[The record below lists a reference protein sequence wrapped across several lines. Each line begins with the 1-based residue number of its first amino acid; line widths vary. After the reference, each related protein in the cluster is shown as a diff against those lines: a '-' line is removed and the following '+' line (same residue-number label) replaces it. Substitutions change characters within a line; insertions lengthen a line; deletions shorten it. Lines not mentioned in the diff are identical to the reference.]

1 MPVINSEVRLDLR
14 KLNLLVAQ
22 LKEAKAQGEDVSKQ
36 LTEVNNIL
44 NKFATQGFTLSS
56 DMKKSLR
63 EIGASY
69 DKLANNEYFTRIGQI
84 RHEIRTLQ
92 KATEESSDKAIKS
105 KLREL
110 EAEEK
115 LLVKAKDINY
125 TLQTRMKQ
133 YKDAETPEEKD
144 VHYKAL
150 VTQFD
155 YLRDKY
161 VEKSTLDLVK
171 PFSKLEDPFD
181 LTRMYAIEI
190 LEKNKAIT
198 LETQLQIE
206 DQKKLNKEIERMK
219 KGIPTADELLFPP
232 EYFEQFQSPIMV
244 KHISEVE
251 TAYSKVIDKAKK
263 YIKASKAI
271 TTLPPNL
278 TIDQLAHRDSL
289 ISSDEQPGIAE
300 LTEIARLSQN
310 TDEGRIALRKL
321 NMALVEYSDTYK
333 TVAADEIALIE
344 EITNLNIV
352 KSNQHTDYGQQTL
365 RVAQRIIDR
374 TNEEIDLRKRLL
386 DLDQQ
391 LKEGKITQEQYEEV
405 LGIEA
410 LKQAYFNIERFEE
423 RFTQLR
429 HTLGSSGTLTEVQ
442 SDTAQSIVYDMEDLL
457 KEATTKDIVVDDS
470 SKIALMQM
478 VEVLERFKGTKG
490 ALVENL
496 IEPLNQL
503 TAVDESKLESRRHI
517 IGDLADP
524 TSSKGAHEY
533 AENLRNIIDSYSKSL
548 GDTEKSAELHT
559 AIRDMSA
566 KIAKEYLVLKE
577 DKTRLAELD
586 ENHLVQIRKLND
598 LLYHE
603 RNLEDGI
610 LNAARLQVSNTL
622 VQHDLVIKEIEAIEA
637 KEAKQRK
644 ADNAKKDRAQKY
656 HVDEEEAQKKQE
668 LFLRS
673 SLKNVT
679 LLRDMFD
686 ELQARQRM
694 FAVDDKKGAAKST
707 QFSAKELTDTIAEL
721 AKIETQ
727 TVEIGGNLEKMEMVQ
742 VVQPDQ
748 ISILER
754 IRTFLIENLTYYEG
768 TSEES
773 GLTTQHLRS
782 TITNLTEIIKNSR
795 NYNDELK
802 NSKQTVK
809 EIKDEVQTAEADS
822 QKGGGLLDKVIGK
835 AKKAV
840 SMVILY
846 RVVRDGLQ
854 KIRQAFQFMIKSAID
869 FEQSMANVIA
879 VSSAS
884 NVEII
889 KLKNT
894 VLDAANTTRY
904 TSIQVA
910 DALYFMA
917 QAGYRTNDAVEA
929 LNGTLLLAQ
938 ATNRGVEQTAELMAA
953 TFRQF
958 NMETS
963 EADRIANVYAAS
975 INRSMSSLD
984 KLSTA
989 LKQAGPVAGAMNL
1002 SIEETVGVLDLM
1014 FDRGIQGSR
1023 AGRALRNAFADM
1035 ANPASNLAKKLDELG
1050 LDFSK
1055 VNLANNSLVD
1065 SLGYLQDAGLSAGQI
1080 LKMFGKVIGTQM
1092 VAILTTSKEEL
1103 NKYVSEVTNTTHAHE
1118 AAEIQID
1125 TLRGDMDRLKASFSA
1140 TGSLLGKVL
1149 NPIGRGF
1156 IRILTGV
1163 SDAVGGVVKALMGEK
1178 SVVLDF
1184 GNNIMSLSD
1193 AKKTYT
1199 EVLKRLQDETE
1210 ELTEV
1215 EKNLLELR
1223 LKQAEIE
1230 YMSYAQ
1236 AMSKDFLKLEEQ
1248 VESTKRL
1255 AEGYTEASN
1264 QITAFAEL
1272 VLYTKGLRSEEYGEE
1287 ELEGLFNTLKYAQQ
1301 NFRAFNKEM
1310 RKEIKDND
1318 LKDEFLDEY
1327 KDIFKDMAQVLEDE
1341 FLIKMLDSEATF
1353 DQFIEWLANF
1363 DFGDDFEDVLFAIP
1377 DALLKAEKS
1386 VKSFGME
1393 FDKNIHNLALLYNK
1407 GIIDE
1412 AVMTIWDDK
1421 LKEVVKSTAEVLKIT
1436 KSLNDEGVYLT
1447 FDLDHEDL
1455 DSYMEKVT
1463 SFVDKLKDSLKSSD
1477 FRASFREAYNIE
1489 LKSLEEVRAAQEKII
1504 EDRYQ
1509 SNLNMIHSSHELADG
1524 AEEEF
1529 IIANEISKAIAIR
1542 EAQYIRMQELI
1553 SLNMSIEAQTNEI
1566 IYERNKKEL
1575 SAQDKLLKLKDERK
1589 KKLKEIYDMESSYLD
1604 KVEDFHKDSID
1615 QEHYN
1620 LQLKFLKLAQ
1630 EREMKEIKKQGE
1642 DKLEEL
1648 KKNSSNEL
1656 REILNAKNEE
1666 IRIQDTLTKH
1676 LKSMMETEHELE
1688 LLELQQKYNER
1699 INLKNLSISEEK
1711 RLTQEFNDAFFEM
1724 QKRHN
1729 TEEAKLNDEHSQK
1742 VQDINEEYA
1751 GQQEA
1756 LKEHTNQ
1763 QKISLTAYYNQEEY
1777 YATEYHLLQLE
1788 KLEKEYNKRRLQ
1800 MSVDKEYNDKRLNEL
1815 KNYHKAVIEQFEYD
1829 SKERR
1834 RLQEEDNKEELKQF
1848 DHLTD
1853 EQKQRNPIVQRMISE
1868 HNKKIED
1875 IDEESAEKRRKLTK
1889 SMYDDMVDL
1898 VLEYYQASISVI
1910 SELANMFMSIER
1922 IALDSQ
1928 LRAIDERMEAE
1939 RLAADERYIRALEED
1954 ELLSEHSRRRLEE
1967 LDAELEAAEQAGDEE
1982 ARIAAETALAK
1993 FFSDDWQHY
2002 EKLQNLDDAITKARQ
2017 SGSEE
2022 AIIKAEADKEKYEA
2036 EKEYQD
2042 EKAQLEKEAAE
2053 EKARLEYEY
2062 AEKSWRLQFFTVL
2075 ADAAAAIAAA
2085 WTTPF
2090 PLNIFT
2096 VGAATAGGMAAIAA
2110 HTAAR
2115 PVPQFESG
2123 GIVLG
2128 SGEGTLIRAGEK
2140 HKTEL
2145 ISNPEQMA
2153 NLLMAI
2159 GNQGLEREASTLT
2172 LIIQDNSKEQA
2183 RYTVECLNN
2192 SVFLLDP
2199 RKALKRVN

>member
-1 MPVINSEVRLDLR
+1 MPVIDGQVRLDL
-14 KLNLLVAQ
+14 KQLNELVAQ
-22 LKEAKAQGEDVSKQ
+22 LKEAKKQGEDVTKR
-36 LTEVNNIL
+36 LDDVNKIL
-44 NKFATQGFTLSS
+44 DKFASQGFNLGS
-56 DMKKSLR
+56 DMQKSLK

-251 TAYSKVIDKAKK
+251 TAYSKVIDKVKK

-386 DLDQQ
+386 DLDKQ

-442 SDTAQSIVYDMEDLL
+442 SDTAQSIVYDMEGIL

-503 TAVDESKLESRRHI
+503 TSVDESKLESIRHI

-533 AENLRNIIDSYSKSL
+533 AENLGNIIDSYSKSL

-598 LLYHE
+598 ILYHE

-656 HVDEEEAQKKQE
+656 HVDEEAAQEKQK
-668 LFLRS
+668 LFEIS

-679 LLRDMFD
+679 LLRDSFD
-686 ELQARQRM
+686 KLQTVQKMWGADV
-694 FAVDDKKGAAKST
+694 FAGKEGAAKIT
-707 QFSAKELTDTIAEL
+707 QFSAKELTDTINEL
-721 AKIETQ
+721 NKLETVL
-727 TVEIGGNLEKMEMVQ
+727 VEVEDKTKEIEMVQ

-748 ISILER
+748 ISLLEK
-754 IRTFLIENLTYYEG
+754 IRSFLIENLQYYAG
-768 TSEES
+768 TAEES
-773 GLTTQHLRS
+773 GLTKQNLQA
-782 TITNLTEIIKNSR
+782 TILQLTEIIKNSR

-802 NSKQTVK
+802 NTKQSVK
-809 EIKDEVQTAEADS
+809 DLKEEAKESEAETK
-822 QKGGGLLDKVIGK
+822 KGGGLLEKIVGKVTN
-835 AKKAV
+835 AV
-840 SMVILY
+840 KMVVMY
-846 RVVRDGLQ
+846 RVVREGLQ
-854 KIRQAFQFMIKSAID
+854 KIRQSFQFMIKSAVEY
-869 FEQSMANVIA
+869 EQAMADVIA

-884 NVEII
+884 SIEINRLH
-889 KLKNT
+889 KT

-904 TSIQVA
+904 TSVQVA

-917 QAGYRTNDAVEA
+917 QAGYKTTEAVEA

-938 ATNRGVEQTAELMAA
+938 ATNKGVEQTAELMAA

-958 NMETS
+958 NLETD
-963 EADRIANVYAAS
+963 EATRVANIYAAS
-975 INRSMSSLD
+975 INKSMSSLD
-984 KLSTA
+984 KLAVA

-1140 TGSLLGKVL
+1140 TGSLLGKVV

-1156 IRILTGV
+1156 VGILTAI
-1163 SDAVGGVVKALMGEK
+1163 SDGIGSVVEALFGEK
-1178 SVVLDF
+1178 SVIMDF
-1184 GNNIMSLSD
+1184 GDSIEGLTKSKKSYSD
-1193 AKKTYT
+1193 TLKVLQEKTDDLAT
-1199 EVLKRLQDETE
+1199 AER
-1210 ELTEV
+1210 
-1215 EKNLLELR
+1215 NLLEVR
-1223 LKQAEIE
+1223 LKQNEVE
-1230 YMSYAQ
+1230 YLSHAK
-1236 AMSKDFLKLEEQ
+1236 AISDEFDKLEEQ
-1248 VESTKRL
+1248 TVSTKKLSEAYER
-1255 AEGYTEASN
+1255 ASN
-1264 QITAFAEL
+1264 EIRSFAEL
-1272 VLYTKGLRSEEYGEE
+1272 MLYAKGSQTASYGEE
-1287 ELEGLFNTLKYAQQ
+1287 ELQGFYDTFLKAQELFNS
-1301 NFRAFNKEM
+1301 FRSNTK
-1310 RKEIKDND
+1310 KEIRKSG
-1318 LKDEFLDEY
+1318 LKDEFMSEF
-1327 KDIFKDMAQVLEDE
+1327 KGIFEDLGRVFNHEFLSVVTQSEMPLED
-1341 FLIKMLDSEATF
+1341 FLSFLSGL
-1353 DQFIEWLANF
+1353 QFEK
-1363 DFGDDFEDVLFAIP
+1363 GFEDMLFKIP
-1377 DALLKAEKS
+1377 EALVKAEKN
-1386 VKSFGME
+1386 VKSFGVE
-1393 FDKNIHNLALLYNK
+1393 FDKNIRNLALLYNK
-1407 GIIDE
+1407 GIIDDGVMAIWNDRLQD
-1412 AVMTIWDDK
+1412 AVR
-1421 LKEVVKSTAEVLKIT
+1421 STAEILRKT
-1436 KSLNDEGVYLT
+1436 KDINEEGVYLT
-1447 FDLDHEDL
+1447 FDLEHESFDKFI
-1455 DSYMEKVT
+1455 EKVET
-1463 SFVDKLKDSLKSSD
+1463 FFGKLKDELKGSDFKSSFMD
-1477 FRASFREAYNIE
+1477 AYEIE
-1489 LKSLEEVRAAQEKII
+1489 LKAIEEVKQSQAELI
-1504 EDRYQ
+1504 EERYQ
-1509 SNLNMIHSSHELADG
+1509 SNLNMIYSTHELNEEAD
-1524 AEEEF
+1524 ESTV
-1529 IIANEISKAIAIR
+1529 IANELSRNMAIL
-1542 EAQYIRMQELI
+1542 EAQYLRIRETVG
-1553 SLNMSIEAQTNEI
+1553 LNMVTEIQINEI
-1566 IYERNKKEL
+1566 LYDRNKKMLDYEEKQKNL
-1575 SAQDKLLKLKDERK
+1575 TEQRA
-1589 KKLKEIYDMESSYLD
+1589 KKLAEIHSMELTYVEKVSNLQKETASSEYYDT
-1604 KVEDFHKDSID
+1604 
-1615 QEHYN
+1615 
-1620 LQLKFLKLAQ
+1620 QLKFLKEAQ
-1630 EREMKEIKKQGE
+1630 KRELEEIKKQHE
-1642 DKLEEL
+1642 DKLKEIEDFKSDEEKELL
-1648 KKNSSNEL
+1648 K
-1656 REILNAKNEE
+1656 AMDAE
-1666 IRIQDTLTKH
+1666 IRIQTTLHENTSRKNYAAYQNELIDLNQELDEKLITVEEYNRRVEQARVKQRQRESQQERTH
-1676 LKSMMETEHELE
+1676 NRDIDNILKEYEGHKLQSTEASNK
-1688 LLELQQKYNER
+1688 QIQATNEFY
-1699 INLKNLSISEEK
+1699 S
-1711 RLTQEFNDAFFEM
+1711 
-1724 QKRHN
+1724 
-1729 TEEAKLNDEHSQK
+1729 
-1742 VQDINEEYA
+1742 NEELNA
-1751 GQQEA
+1751 
-1756 LKEHTNQ
+1756 K
-1763 QKISLTAYYNQEEY
+1763 
-1777 YATEYHLLQLE
+1777 EYHLLQLLN
-1788 KLEKEYNKRRLQ
+1788 LEKDYAIKRLEV
-1800 MSVDKEYNDKRLNEL
+1800 SSNKEYNDKDLKELVDHYNRVKALAKAQRDKDTEEFEENQKIALANKRTETSNVLELNDFIIGQRKEL
-1815 KNYHKAVIEQFEYD
+1815 VKFNEEQDYKEKKNK
-1829 SKERR
+1829 
-1834 RLQEEDNKEELKQF
+1834 KQF
-1848 DHLTD
+1848 YNDIVNLAVEYYEETVSLATSFTD
-1853 EQKQRNPIVQRMISE
+1853 FFLQLD
-1868 HNKKIED
+1868 KIRLDKELRT
-1875 IDEESAEKRRKLTK
+1875 IDKRLDAEK
-1889 SMYDDMVDL
+1889 
-1898 VLEYYQASISVI
+1898 A
-1910 SELANMFMSIER
+1910 
-1922 IALDSQ
+1922 
-1928 LRAIDERMEAE
+1928 
-1939 RLAADERYIRALEED
+1939 AADERYIRALKED
-1954 ELLSEHSRRRLEE
+1954 GLLSEQSKKRLEE
-1967 LDAELEAAEQAGDEE
+1967 LDAELEAAERAGDEE
-1982 ARIAAETALAK
+1982 AKIAAETSLAK

-2002 EKLQNLDDAITKARQ
+2002 EKLQSLDDAIKKARQ

-2022 AIIKAEADKEKYEA
+2022 AIIKAEADKKKYES
-2036 EKEYQD
+2036 EKKYQD
-2042 EKAQLEKEAAE
+2042 EKARLEEEAAQ
-2053 EKARLEYEY
+2053 EKAELEYEY
-2062 AEKSWRLQFFTVL
+2062 AEKGWKLQMFTVA
-2075 ADAAAAIAAA
+2075 ADAAAAIAKA
-2085 WTTPF
+2085 WTSPF

-2096 VGAATAGGMAAIAA
+2096 VAAATAGGIASIAA
-2110 HTAAR
+2110 HSAAR

-2128 SGEGTLIRAGEK
+2128 SSEGTLLRAGERNR
-2140 HKTEL
+2140 TEL

-2153 NLLMAI
+2153 NLLLAI
-2159 GNQGLEREASTLT
+2159 GNQGLQKESSMLT

-2183 RYTVECLNN
+2183 RYTVDCLNN

-2199 RKALKRVN
+2199 KKALKRVN